1 MEDNLFL
8 YTTSKMTEE
17 KKAKSKT
24 KRRHY
29 LIFVWIIV
37 VVFLILKSLDSNLK
51 TNEEKI
57 AEYKQELA
65 QIEEAKKDAVPKE
78 FLNALSKAKIYCE
91 MWKSKEW
98 IFEQLTSKAW
108 EWFWEDS
115 ANYAIENIDCD
126 YKENALKMWKIYFEE
141 MKMSKNR
148 VKEQL
153 TSKAWEKFTEE
164 EAQFAIN
171 NLE

>member
-1 MEDNLFL
+1 MENNLFL

-37 VVFLILKSLDSNLK
+37 VVLLILKSLDSNLK

-57 AEYKQELA
+57 AEYKQELN
-65 QIEEAKKDAVPKE
+65 QLEENKVQQE
-78 FLNALSKAKIYCE
+78 FVNALKKAEIYCE
-91 MWKSKEW
+91 MWKSKKW
-98 IFEQLTSKAW
+98 IFVQLSSSVW
-108 EWFWEDS
+108 EWFSEDAS
-115 ANYAIENIDCD
+115 KYAIENLDCN
-126 YKENALKMWKIYFEE
+126 YNENALKTAKIYFEQ
-141 MKMSKNR
+141 MNMSKD
-148 VKEQL
+148 KILIQL
-153 TSKAWEKFTEE
+153 TSEAWEKFTEE
-164 EAQFAIN
+164 EAQFAID

>member
-29 LIFVWIIV
+29 LIFVGIIF

-57 AEYKQELA
+57 AEYKQELN
-65 QIEEAKKDAVPKE
+65 QLEENKVQQE
-78 FLNALSKAKIYCE
+78 FMNALNKAKIYCE
-91 MWKSKEW
+91 MWKSKSR
-98 IFEQLTSKAW
+98 IFDQLSSSV
-108 EWFWEDS
+108 EWFSEEAS
-115 ANYAIENIDCD
+115 KYAIENLDCN
-126 YKENALKMWKIYFEE
+126 YKENALKTAKIYFEQ
-141 MKMSKNR
+141 MNMSKD
-148 VKEQL
+148 KLLIQL
-153 TSKAWEKFTEE
+153 TSEAWEKFTEE